1 MEKQRCFRVL
11 TTETTEP
18 DRTLQLSAEQA
29 ARIREMTVITSSLM
43 MSLTVDESDLS
54 VHLVGRKINKRE
66 WAGNASAWH
75 DTQFAWSRDL
85 SHGLSFAEQVVS
97 EAHSA
102 IVILDSRG
110 KIQRFNRL
118 CEDYT
123 GLKEHDVIGQS
134 VFKLF
139 MSRREACGIQ
149 AQ

>member
-1 MEKQRCFRVL
+1 
-11 TTETTEP
+11 
-18 DRTLQLSAEQA
+18 
-29 ARIREMTVITSSLM
+29 
-43 MSLTVDESDLS
+43 DESDLS

-75 DTQFAWSRDL
+75 DTPAVARDL

-110 KIQRFNRL
+110 NIQRFNRL

-139 MSRREACGIQ
+139 MS
-149 AQ
+149 

>member
-1 MEKQRCFRVL
+1 MFCAFLPPKPQNLNVRCSYL
-11 TTETTEP
+11 P
-18 DRTLQLSAEQA
+18 NQA

-75 DTQFAWSRDL
+75 DTPAVARDL

-110 KIQRFNRL
+110 ISSASIGYVKITQ
-118 CEDYT
+118 
-123 GLKEHDVIGQS
+123 G
-134 VFKLF
+134 
-139 MSRREACGIQ
+139 
-149 AQ
+149 

>member
-1 MEKQRCFRVL
+1 MKTVRESTTLYNFLGSHNPYWRLTESSDVL
-11 TTETTEP
+11 RFSTTETTEP
-18 DRTLQLSAEQA
+18 ERTLQLSAEQA

-75 DTQFAWSRDL
+75 DTPAVARDL

-110 KIQRFNRL
+110 EYPAL
-118 CEDYT
+118 
-123 GLKEHDVIGQS
+123 QS
-134 VFKLF
+134 V
-139 MSRREACGIQ
+139 M
-149 AQ
+149 